1 MKRLSLISISVA
13 LFLILLLTLGACNVG
28 AVNGENTRYNYLICG
43 FDDASDNTDVIII
56 ASLDTES
63 QRLDFVQIPRDT
75 AYSGEVG
82 FYKINGIYPKKIAQG
97 KSGDEALGY
106 LRDELA
112 EIFGIKFNGYFGLGT
127 DNLREIVDILGGIE
141 VYVPENV
148 DGALLSTLGLK
159 RGLNLLDGEEA
170 LRLVRHRKSYI
181 TGDLGRIDAQKLVI
195 SALIKRLHS
204 GFDFGSALDMIIR
217 LDGVASD
224 FRVRDILKILGK
236 SRGSLEN
243 FNLSFSTLPGEAAA
257 DKSGIW
263 YYVANKVSGG
273 KLLFELGVSDTED
286 FDPRG
291 RLMPRG
297 SGELM
302 KLYNKPELR
311 YNIYY
316 NNDILSINFNTKK

>member
-1 MKRLSLISISVA
+1 MKRLSLILISIA

-28 AVNGENTRYNYLICG
+28 AANGENTRYNYLICG

-56 ASLDTES
+56 ASFDTES

-75 AYSGEVG
+75 AYSSEIG

-106 LRDELA
+106 LRDELG
-112 EIFGIKFNGYFGLGT
+112 EIFGIKFNGYFGLCT

-141 VYVPENV
+141 VYVPESV
-148 DGALLSTLGLK
+148 DGALLSALGLK
-159 RGLNLLDGEEA
+159 RGLNLLDGKEA
-170 LRLVRHRKSYI
+170 LRLVRYRKSYI

-204 GFDFGSALDMIIR
+204 GFDLGSALDMIIR

-236 SRGSLEN
+236 SRGSLEK

-257 DKSGIW
+257 DKCGIW
-263 YYVANKVSGG
+263 YYVANKASGG
-273 KLLFELGVSDTED
+273 KLLFELGISDTEA

-291 RLMPRG
+291 KLMPRG
-297 SGELM
+297 SAELM
-302 KLYNKPELR
+302 KLYDKPELR
-311 YNIYY
+311 YKIYY
-316 NNDILSINFNTKK
+316 NNDILSINFNTRK